1 MFSLLLGVHN
11 CTQAEQ
17 EKQQKSPDDAKSSES
32 INPSESSSSNVT
44 LRRNSKGASNNQ
56 KTFLSLLQFYMYN
69 F

>member
-1 MFSLLLGVHN
+1 MLSDIFSLLLGVHN

-56 KTFLSLLQFYMYN
+56 KTFLYL
-69 F
+69 